1 MPGIHRLWSWGVALG
16 FLVLTCTARG
26 VSPPSTVAVITN
38 ETGAHLGAYFR
49 SLAAAPEVGRVVL
62 ADPDG
67 EAEEG
72 ARKLLGEKLTAVY
85 SGEAALYAAE
95 SPVMALVT
103 MEAREAPRAVRAALE
118 AGCHVL
124 AEKPACVSVADFEA
138 LVALAERKERHLM
151 LALANRLN
159 PEIQKAKTLV
169 ETGALGRIYG
179 LQMNLI
185 DEQSRLRS
193 TAYQQ
198 SWFADRK
205 RAGGGHLTWL
215 GIHGLDLTMYVTGA
229 EVTDVTGFVGNIGG
243 EPVAIEDGA
252 ALSLR
257 YDNGVVGTVLSG
269 YFLDKDS
276 GTFFKVWGSKGWLE
290 ITSERPRQVRWFST
304 AEPTPVSEV
313 FDGAADHSPYAAFVR
328 ACVRASRG
336 EEAAPITGRECL
348 RVLQVIFG
356 AYGASDSGTTVTLE

>member
-1 MPGIHRLWSWGVALG
+1 MQDIRMRWLWLAVVGLMAFPYTAL
-16 FLVLTCTARG
+16 ADQ
-26 VSPPSTVAVITN
+26 SPSTVAVITN

-49 SLAAAPEVGRVVL
+49 SLADAPEVGRVVL

-67 EAEEG
+67 NAEAL
-72 ARKLLGEKLTAVY
+72 ARELLDQKLTAVY
-85 SGEAALYAAE
+85 TGEAALYAAE
-95 SPVMALVT
+95 TPVMALIT
-103 MEAREAPRAVRAALE
+103 MEAREAPRAIRAALE

-124 AEKPACVSVADFEA
+124 AEKPACLSAEDFEE
-138 LVALAERKERHLM
+138 LVTLAESKKRHLM

-159 PEIQKAKTLV
+159 PEIQKAKELV
-169 ETGALGRIYG
+169 EAGALGRVYA

-198 SWFADRK
+198 SWFADRS

-215 GIHGLDLTMYVTGA
+215 GIHGLDLTMYVTGS
-229 EVTDVTGFVGNIGG
+229 TIRDVAGFVGNIGG

-257 YDNGVVGTVLSG
+257 YGNGAVGTVLSG
-269 YFLDKDS
+269 YFLDRDS
-276 GTFFKVWGSKGWLE
+276 GTFFKVWGAKGWLE

-304 AEPTPVSEV
+304 AGSEPVSEV
-313 FDGAADHSPYAAFVR
+313 FDGAADHSPYGAFVR

-336 EEAAPITGRECL
+336 EVEAPITGRECL

-356 AYGASDSGTTVTLE
+356 AYGASDRGKTVTLE